1 MFIMLEYSRKI
12 TSTLDFKAISKS
24 SLVLTA
30 AATFLLL
37 NTDISPSSTVY
48 HILKDLVQTTLAPVP
63 PIFSII
69 ISPREIGNS
78 KVFSLIIFISSSIF
92 FLWHRSVS
100 LDWNHLFAV

>member
-1 MFIMLEYSRKI
+1 MLEYSRKI

-37 NTDISPSSTVY
+37 NTDISPSSPVY

-63 PIFSII
+63 PYIFYYN
-69 ISPREIGNS
+69 ISERDWQQQG
-78 KVFSLIIFISSSIF
+78 FLIDYFHQLFYF

-100 LDWNHLFAV
+100 FDWNHLFTV